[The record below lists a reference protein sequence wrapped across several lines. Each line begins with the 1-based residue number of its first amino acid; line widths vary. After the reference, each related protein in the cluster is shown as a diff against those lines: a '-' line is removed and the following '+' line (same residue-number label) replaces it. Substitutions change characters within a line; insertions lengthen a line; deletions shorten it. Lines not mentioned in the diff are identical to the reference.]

1 MFSVKGDG
9 MDIGQAKSILAK
21 QRAQRKAGILPTAQ
35 DDRDFWA
42 AADVVAKRAPTP
54 KRLTTFDVAALKRR
68 TPAQVLLQLRRDFGD
83 ERRNAALWD
92 TLPDPL
98 QRHWALN
105 KRAAGE
111 TLTAEER
118 RAADTRP
125 TRQYMTARG
134 TR

>member
-1 MFSVKGDG
+1 MTVQQ
-9 MDIGQAKSILAK
+9 QAAEIDRKV
-21 QRAQRKAGILPTAQ
+21 RAGSLTRLQAIEKKEQLLRQL
-35 DDRDFWA
+35 
-42 AADVVAKRAPTP
+42 P
-54 KRLTTFDVAALKRR
+54 KRLPTFDVAALKRR

-125 TRQYMTARG
+125 PRQYMTARG
-134 TR
+134 MR